1 MPRSGRCFPRHGGVV
16 ERAGPQLVA
25 LDVSDGLR
33 VVRVSQRR
41 DQPRDPVGA
50 VAVAVAVDVDAD
62 VDLFTSGRESG
73 GGLRDPPQRAVR
85 LRPVRT
91 DLPDRERVVAV
102 DPGGADGAALGLG
115 AAGRVRVEHGALVVG
130 AEHVLDVLEGEQ
142 ALGAT
147 ASRQV
152 TGFRACPDVPA
163 AAVSRLLALR
173 RSHPEA
179 RRARALTPAV
189 NWSKPNRT

>member
-1 MPRSGRCFPRHGGVV
+1 MSMPMSTCSP
-16 ERAGPQLVA
+16 LVA
-25 LDVSDGLR
+25 
-33 VVRVSQRR
+33 SQA
-41 DQPRDPVGA
+41 GA
-50 VAVAVAVDVDAD
+50 SATHRSERYD
-62 VDLFTSGRESG
+62 SWR
-73 GGLRDPPQRAVR
+73 
-85 LRPVRT
+85 VRT